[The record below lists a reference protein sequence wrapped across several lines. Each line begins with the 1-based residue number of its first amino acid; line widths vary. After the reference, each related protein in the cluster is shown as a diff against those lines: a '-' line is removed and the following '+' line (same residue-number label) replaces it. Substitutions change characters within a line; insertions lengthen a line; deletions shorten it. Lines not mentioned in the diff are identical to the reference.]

1 MLTPKTIHNIDLKFD
16 IIIKSNLRNY
26 KGNDEYNTFI
36 IDEVLRLIWFLST
49 TFNRWRN

>member
-36 IDEVLRLIWFLST
+36 IYEVLRLIWFLST
-49 TFNRWRN
+49 TFNRRSN